1 MAYVAPVHRPSSI
14 RHALRIKLFS
24 AHEECL
30 VLSRAN
36 RIEIWRF
43 TEQDDLAL
51 FHSQKIY
58 GTVAMLEALRPK
70 DSDTEL
76 LFVGTDRFDYFT
88 LVWDEAQQSLETIDN
103 FHDVGEKHLRD
114 SQSQDRCV
122 VDPSGRYMALLLW
135 EGVLGVLRL
144 KSRRD
149 QSRNIDWMDQ
159 VRLSELFIKACT
171 FLYTETG
178 HPKIAFLYQ
187 SQSERRDAK
196 LSSYRL
202 TSDDHDKVVSR
213 FDVNRE
219 RELNLDLDDI
229 GAALLIPVEPN
240 EGERRHNMR
249 KTSNNTPGEPHLGGL
264 LVVGETRFVY
274 IDDTTQAKVLAQP
287 KTPAVY
293 VAWTRFDSTHYFLGD
308 DQGVLR
314 LLTLI
319 TDGPVIKNIEVFPIG
334 KTSVASS
341 LVYLASKRLL
351 FVGSHH
357 GDSQLYHINLTDDSS
372 DSSDDNNAMTDGPVK
387 SEPVTVPQPPAATA
401 TKDKGPEKKHKYC
414 KLVQIFS
421 NIGPILD
428 FTVMDMGNSEDGKAN
443 EYASGQARIVTG
455 SGVNKGGSLR
465 SVRSGVG
472 LEDIGILDDFSNVR
486 ALFPLRWRSA
496 SGKTDT
502 LVVSLLTETRV
513 FVFDSDGGVE
523 EVDSFPGIQLDE
535 ETLYAANIK
544 DASGVATSRILIVT
558 AKAATLVDAQSG
570 AALASWLSQ
579 HGKQITLA
587 SANDKW
593 VLLSVEG
600 KLLVSLSIDNGLSQ
614 AAVKDF
620 GTDQIAAIHAAP
632 QFQDTGVV
640 GTWMVGTIA
649 VLDLKTLEPT
659 QASVSVRQK
668 DDTASVPRSLALA
681 QVMPKHLS
689 SPTLFVAMDDGTVV
703 TFSINMKDRTL
714 HSKKSVSLGTRRA
727 NLYPIPQPDG
737 TTYSIFATTEHP
749 SLIYGSEGRIVY
761 AAVTA
766 QDANV
771 VCPFDS
777 DGYPEAIVVASL
789 SSIKIARP
797 DTQRQTHV
805 QTIQMHET
813 IRRLAYSPAEKVFA
827 LGCIDISVV
836 NGTEVP
842 TCSIKLVDEIMFR
855 TIGMTLPIEG
865 EQGELIE
872 SVIRAEL
879 KDAQGTPVERFL
891 VGTSYIPGG
900 QTTMVDDNGSLG
912 RVIVVGIDSERNPYI
927 ISTHRMRGPC
937 RRLAVLDG
945 RIVLGLSKT
954 VILGEYIETS
964 SMSAKLKKIASFR
977 AATYIT
983 DLAVHD
989 NLIAVGD
996 MMKSTTIVEYV
1007 PASGGGDEDD
1017 EDKGKKTT
1025 DSMDVDEDGNDNKK
1039 KEVTPAKLEGR
1050 ARYFQSS
1057 WVTAVGHVEDETWLE
1072 ADGFGN
1078 LSVLE
1083 RNVNGVNE
1091 EDRRQL
1097 RAVCDM
1103 NLGDMVNRIQPI
1115 AVESAANAMVHP
1127 KAFLATVE
1135 GALYMFGTVSANAQ
1149 DLLMRLQAKLDST
1162 VTGLGKTS
1170 FASYRGFRSPE
1181 RETDE
1186 PNRFID
1192 GEMIERFLDL
1202 DEATQKEVAQGLG
1215 PSVEDLRNSIEE
1227 LKRLH

>member
-1 MAYVAPVHRPSSI
+1 
-14 RHALRIKLFS
+14 
-24 AHEECL
+24 
-30 VLSRAN
+30 
-36 RIEIWRF
+36 
-43 TEQDDLAL
+43 
-51 FHSQKIY
+51 
-58 GTVAMLEALRPK
+58 MLEALRPK

-88 LVWDEAQQSLETIDN
+88 LAWDEAQQSLDTIDT

-114 SQSQDRCV
+114 SQSQDRCL

-135 EGVLGVLRL
+135 EGVLCVLRL
-144 KSRRD
+144 KSRKD
-149 QSRNIDWMDQ
+149 QTRNIDWMDQ

-213 FDVNRE
+213 FDANRE

-229 GAALLIPVEPN
+229 GAALLIPVETS
-240 EGERRHNMR
+240 EGERRHNVR
-249 KTSNNTPGEPHLGGL
+249 KTNNTAGEPHLGGL

-274 IDDTTQAKVLAQP
+274 IDDTTQATVYGTP

-293 VAWTRFDSTHYFLGD
+293 VAWTRFDSTHYFLAD

-319 TDGPVIKNIEVFPIG
+319 TDGSIVKNIEVFPIG
-334 KTSVASS
+334 KTSIASS
-341 LVYLASKRLL
+341 LVYYAFKRLL

-357 GDSQLYHINLTDDSS
+357 GDSQLYRISLTD
-372 DSSDDNNAMTDGPVK
+372 DSSDDNNAMTDEPVK
-387 SEPVTVPQPPAATA
+387 SEPAADGTQPPPPSGTAAA
-401 TKDKGPEKKHKYC
+401 KDKGPEKKHKYC
-414 KLVQIFS
+414 ELVQIFS

-472 LEDIGILDDFSNVR
+472 LEEIGILDDFSNVR
-486 ALFPLRWRSA
+486 ALFPLRRQPA
-496 SGKTDT
+496 SSKADT

-513 FVFDSDGGVE
+513 FTFDSEGGVE
-523 EVDSFPGIQLDE
+523 EVESFPGIQLDE

-544 DASGVATSRILIVT
+544 YSSGSSTGRILVVT
-558 AKAATLVDAQSG
+558 AKAATLTDIRTG
-570 AALASWLSQ
+570 ATVATWSPND
-579 HGKQITLA
+579 GKEISLA

-593 VLLSVEG
+593 VLLSIEG
-600 KLLVSLSIDNGLSQ
+600 KMLVSLSIDNGLTV

-620 GTDQIAAIHAAP
+620 GTDQISAIHAAP

-649 VLDLKTLEPT
+649 VLDLATLEPT

-689 SPTLFVAMDDGTVV
+689 GPTLFVAMDDGTVI
-703 TFSINMKDRTL
+703 TFGINMKNRTL
-714 HSKKSVSLGTRRA
+714 NSKKSVSLGTRRA

-813 IRRLAYSPAEKVFA
+813 IRRLAYSPIEKVFA

-842 TCSIKLVDEIMFR
+842 SCSIKLVDETMFR
-855 TIGMTLPIEG
+855 TIGKTLPIEG

-872 SVIRAEL
+872 AVVRAEL
-879 KDAQGTPVERFL
+879 KDSQGNLAERFL
-891 VGTSYIPGG
+891 VGTSYVPGG
-900 QTTMVDDNGSLG
+900 QTSIDDSGSLG

-945 RIVLGLSKT
+945 KIVLGLSKT
-954 VILGEYIETS
+954 VIIGEYIETS

-983 DLAVHD
+983 DVAVHG
-989 NLIAVGD
+989 NFIAVGD

-1007 PASGGGDEDD
+1007 PASGGGGDEDD
-1017 EDKGKKTT
+1017 EKAGGSKAT
-1025 DSMDVDEDGNDNKK
+1025 DSMDVDSDDDDNDGNNNNNKKK

-1050 ARYFQSS
+1050 ARYFQAS
-1057 WVTAVGHVEDETWLE
+1057 WVTAVCHIEDETWLE

-1097 RAVCDM
+1097 RAVCEM
-1103 NLGDMVNRIQPI
+1103 NLGDMVNRMQPI
-1115 AVESAANAMVHP
+1115 AIESAPNAMVHP

-1135 GALYMFGTVSANAQ
+1135 GALYMFGTVNPNAQ
-1149 DLLMRLQAKLDST
+1149 DMLMRLQTKLDAT

-1170 FASYRGFRSPE
+1170 FASYRGFRNQE

-1192 GEMIERFLDL
+1192 GEMLERFLDL
-1202 DEATQKEVAQGLG
+1202 DEETQKEVAQGLG